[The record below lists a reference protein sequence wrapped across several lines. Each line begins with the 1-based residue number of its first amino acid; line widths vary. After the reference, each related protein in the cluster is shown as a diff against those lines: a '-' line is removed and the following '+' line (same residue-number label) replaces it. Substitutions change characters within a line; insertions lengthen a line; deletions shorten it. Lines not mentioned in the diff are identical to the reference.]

1 MKKLQL
7 KDAGKFFAMLMCAL
21 FISFSLSS
29 CHDDD
34 DKLPAQSEI
43 LKVWE
48 FDINDVLADDPG
60 GLHSNWKAYVWD
72 LSHQDYLRAYVKIND
87 EWSLAFSIP
96 VEISFNEDGISGTIT
111 SGETIYRFRNFT
123 GKSVEFELSG
133 KWHATK
139 ASKEKPQATNE
150 K

>member
-7 KDAGKFFAMLMCAL
+7 KDAGKFVAMLMCAL

-48 FDINDVLADDPG
+48 FDINEVLADDPG
-60 GLHSNWKAYVWD
+60 GLHSNWKAYAWD
-72 LSHQDYLRAYVKIND
+72 LSNQNYLCAYAKID
-87 EWSLAFSIP
+87 GQWSLLFANV

-111 SGETIYRFRNFT
+111 SESTTYHFRNFT
-123 GKSVEFELSG
+123 GKKVEFELGG

-139 ASKEKPQATNE
+139 ASKEKMPVPSE